1 MFGLNPIVSQHLDD
15 AGALKVVDMFYTLQ
29 GEGPYSGMTSVF
41 VRLADCNLR
50 CVMCFVPSTMI
61 KMGDFTSKRIDQIA
75 VGDLVLSWSGSEF
88 VKKRVTKTMRSFA
101 DTVIRVDAGGIPV
114 FCTPEHPFLVS
125 GKGWVEASNLQ
136 PGDKLVHFSGSDAAR
151 MNNSRTRAK
160 ANGTLTPVSQRNRDN
175 FGKRISE
182 KWNNPDWRSMQVRR
196 MVADNPMKKAG
207 VAGKAFKTMTER
219 NKFKMTG
226 LERAFLKVC
235 GDLPV
240 AYVGDGKLIIGD
252 KCPDFIVPGSRK
264 LIEIWAADAE
274 WSKGRG
280 EQYIAERA
288 EYFAKS
294 GYETLFLPLTYA
306 NFRQCDGGRKA
317 LHERVGQYISNGK
330 VVKSVTV
337 VNDKGLARIYGAKDA
352 PKEVFNF
359 EVEDTHTYVANGMVV
374 HNCDTDF
381 TTGARVVDVETLV
394 QQVRT
399 LAGNKTRLVVITGG
413 EPLLQNIVPFCRLLA
428 KYNFRVQIETAGTV
442 WVPGLEGCDIALVC
456 SPKTGK
462 VRVELQDRCIN
473 FKYVVGAGDEVST
486 TGAIVASY
494 QLGSK
499 PMTLAQ
505 PARKDATIWIQP
517 RDDQDPEKNAANT
530 AFARDLCLKYG
541 YRMCVQLH
549 KLVQVP

>member
-1 MFGLNPIVSQHLDD
+1 MFGLNPIVSQHLDET
-15 AGALKVVDMFYTLQ
+15 GALKIVDMFYTLQ

-136 PGDKLVHFSGSDAAR
+136 PGDKLVHFSG
-151 MNNSRTRAK
+151 
-160 ANGTLTPVSQRNRDN
+160 
-175 FGKRISE
+175 
-182 KWNNPDWRSMQVRR
+182 
-196 MVADNPMKKAG
+196 
-207 VAGKAFKTMTER
+207 
-219 NKFKMTG
+219 
-226 LERAFLKVC
+226 
-235 GDLPV
+235 
-240 AYVGDGKLIIGD
+240 
-252 KCPDFIVPGSRK
+252 
-264 LIEIWAADAE
+264 
-274 WSKGRG
+274 
-280 EQYIAERA
+280 
-288 EYFAKS
+288 
-294 GYETLFLPLTYA
+294 
-306 NFRQCDGGRKA
+306 KA

-530 AFARDLCLKYG
+530 AFARDLCLQYG
-541 YRMCVQLH
+541 HRMCVQLH
-549 KLVQVP
+549 KIVGVA

>member
-101 DTVIRVDAGGIPV
+101 DTVIRVDAGGLPV

-160 ANGTLTPVSQRNRDN
+160 AN
-175 FGKRISE
+175 
-182 KWNNPDWRSMQVRR
+182 
-196 MVADNPMKKAG
+196 
-207 VAGKAFKTMTER
+207 
-219 NKFKMTG
+219 
-226 LERAFLKVC
+226 
-235 GDLPV
+235 
-240 AYVGDGKLIIGD
+240 
-252 KCPDFIVPGSRK
+252 
-264 LIEIWAADAE
+264 
-274 WSKGRG
+274 
-280 EQYIAERA
+280 
-288 EYFAKS
+288 
-294 GYETLFLPLTYA
+294 
-306 NFRQCDGGRKA
+306 A

-381 TTGARVVDVETLV
+381 TTGARVVDVEELV

-399 LAGNKTRLVVITGG
+399 LAGTKTRLVVITGG

-442 WVPGLEGCDIALVC
+442 WVPGLESCDVAIVC

-462 VRVELQDRCIN
+462 VRREIQSKCIN
-473 FKYVVGAGDEVST
+473 FKYVVGVGDEIRD
-486 TGAIVASY
+486 GGIIASY
-494 QLGSK
+494 QVGSK
-499 PMTLAQ
+499 PMLLAQ
-505 PARKDATIWIQP
+505 PGRPDATIWIQP
-517 RDDQDPEKNAANT
+517 RDDQNPEKNAANT

-541 YRMCVQLH
+541 HRMCVQLH
-549 KLVQVP
+549 KIVGVA